1 MKLRKPLL
9 AALLLFPLLGTLPL
23 EAASKEMIELQRDVA
38 QLQEQLRLLQQS
50 FDSKIAEIQVL
61 ARQAAE
67 GSNRN
72 QTTMND
78 LQRGIQAGTADL
90 GKQVAQP
97 IAAMNS
103 RIDGLSTDMQ
113 AMQNSIADQNAKMAK
128 IQQQLVDLLNAVK
141 TMQAPAP
148 PPPATDVSGA
158 GVPPGSATVAA
169 GPPASATQLWANA
182 KRDMDGAN
190 TDLALVEFAD
200 YVKWYR
206 DSDLAPNAQ
215 FNIGS
220 IHFFQKKYD
229 LAVQDF
235 DQLLE
240 AFPIGPKTPDAHY
253 MKGRALVEL
262 GQRADAVKEFK
273 VCSSQFP
280 SSLVA
285 PKCRTSLGA
294 MPAPTAAANRKK
306 KEE

>member
-1 MKLRKPLL
+1 MNYRRLLLPGLMLIPLL
-9 AALLLFPLLGTLPL
+9 AGMPMQ
-23 EAASKEMIELQRDVA
+23 AASKEMIELQRDVA

-50 FDSKIAEIQVL
+50 FDTKISEIQVL
-61 ARQAAE
+61 ARQASE
-67 GSNRN
+67 GANRN
-72 QTTMND
+72 QTTMTD

-103 RIDGLSTDMQ
+103 RIDGLSNDMQ
-113 AMQNSIADQNAKMAK
+113 AMQNSIADQNAKMGR
-128 IQQQLVDLLNAVK
+128 IQQQLTDLLNAVK

-148 PPPATDVSGA
+148 PPPATEGTSLPLAGGA
-158 GVPPGSATVAA
+158 GPSAA

-182 KRDMDGAN
+182 KRDMDSGTA
-190 TDLALVEFAD
+190 DLALQEFAD

-215 FNIGS
+215 FNIGN

-229 LAVQDF
+229 LAVEDF

-240 AFPIGPKTPDAHY
+240 AFPINPKTPDAHY
-253 MKGRALVEL
+253 MKGRALVAL
-262 GQRADAVKEFK
+262 GQRAEAVKEFK
-273 VCSSQFP
+273 VCTAQFG

-285 PKCRTSLGA
+285 PKCKDSLAALPASTATS
-294 MPAPTAAANRKK
+294 TRKK

>member
-1 MKLRKPLL
+1 ML
-9 AALLLFPLLGTLPL
+9 AP
-23 EAASKEMIELQRDVA
+23 AASKEMIELQRDVA
-38 QLQEQLRLLQQS
+38 QIQEQLRLLQQS
-50 FDSKIAEIQVL
+50 FDTKIAEIQVL
-61 ARQAAE
+61 ARQASE
-67 GSNRN
+67 GTNRN
-72 QTTMND
+72 QSAVND

-103 RIDGLSTDMQ
+103 RIDGLATDIQ

-128 IQQQLVDLLNAVK
+128 IQQQLVDLLTAVK
-141 TMQAPAP
+141 TMQAPP
-148 PPPATDVSGA
+148 PPPPTTDGTAPA
-158 GVPPGSATVAA
+158 GGSAEA

-190 TDLALVEFAD
+190 ADLALVEFAD

-215 FNIGS
+215 FNIGQ

-229 LAVQDF
+229 IAVQDF

-240 AFPIGPKTPDAHY
+240 AFPINPKTPDAHY

-262 GQRADAVKEFK
+262 GQRAEAVKEFR
-273 VCSSQFP
+273 VCASQFA

-285 PKCRTSLGA
+285 PKCKQSLA
-294 MPAPTAAANRKK
+294 AVPPPAASASRKK
-306 KEE
+306 KD